1 MSDTMPF
8 TVEDLKNRRR
18 QSLENTRKAIA
29 ACPGEYREVKRM
41 LDRVLCGSVD
51 ISAYYRIAREL
62 SGLLEVLN
70 AAYPGSVFAYYEA
83 HMHPDKKGDARYF
96 KVICTDLRQQ
106 IKSVD
111 QYRRR
116 SHNLRLVQ

>member
-1 MSDTMPF
+1 MSDTILPTMD
-8 TVEDLKNRRR
+8 DLKNRRR
-18 QSLENTRKAIA
+18 QSLENAGKAIA
-29 ACPGEYREVKRM
+29 ACPGEYREIKRV

-62 SGLLEVLN
+62 VGLLEALN
-70 AAYPGSVFAYYEA
+70 AACTGSVFAYYET

-96 KVICTDLRQQ
+96 KVMCADLRQQ

-116 SHNLRLVQ
+116 SHNLRLVE

>member
-1 MSDTMPF
+1 MSDTMPS
-8 TVEDLKNRRR
+8 TMEDLKNRRR
-18 QSLENTRKAIA
+18 QSLENARKAIA
-29 ACPGEYREVKRM
+29 VRPREYREVKRM

-62 SGLLEVLN
+62 VSLLEALN
-70 AAYPGSVFAYYEA
+70 GACPGSLFAYYYI

-96 KVICTDLRQQ
+96 KVICADLRQQ

-111 QYRRR
+111 QYRRQ
-116 SHNLRLVQ
+116 SHNLRLVE